1 MENRI
6 IERYAELNKVCR
18 QHPKIELL
26 SVEDRGGYVKRVKQS
41 NIYQKPQGYAQGGFV
56 EKFCL

>member
-18 QHPKIELL
+18 QYPKIELL
-26 SVEDRGGYVKRVKQS
+26 SVEDRGGYVKRVRQS
-41 NIYQKPQGYAQGGFV
+41 NIYRKPQGYAQDGFV

>member
-6 IERYAELNKVCR
+6 IERYAELNKVYS

-26 SVEDRGGYVKRVKQS
+26 SVEDRGGYV
-41 NIYQKPQGYAQGGFV
+41 
-56 EKFCL
+56 